1 MKHLY
6 LPGGGWAARALLG
19 ASLLLTGPWATAT
32 VDASAPYASFLAE
45 ADRAPAKSFAKLNLD
60 ALAAEDAIRDETPGT
75 PKRFAV
81 AHKVDWNTANSG
93 AWTRTPEGD
102 WLWQLR
108 VTAEDA
114 AHLNF
119 GFKRF
124 ALPPGAELNI
134 VSTTGLNKIGP
145 YTVEDMLPHGQLWT
159 PVVLGEEALLHLRVP
174 ASGLGEVVLEFDS
187 VNHGYRAFGAKSKA
201 CKSGACNT
209 DVACLSENDPWNLPR
224 RAVGAWTRAGTDTCT
239 GSLVNNTANDRRMLF
254 ATATH
259 CGVAND
265 AAAATV
271 LVYWNYE
278 SPTCRVPA
286 ASGSSPVLPKPST
299 TTPGLRFLAQTANPF
314 SGTAPAG
321 DRSDFT
327 LLELATPAANNTFN
341 LFWAGWDRRPPAAG
355 VMACS
360 APSDPAST
368 AGLCASIHHPGVDE
382 KRVTFVENDLVIDN
396 ISSAQGVHW
405 RANWDPTPPRLPNI
419 SPMPATLPPSVTEPG
434 SSGSPLYNAQ
444 QRLVGVLSGGPS
456 ACGATGTSLRDQY
469 GGLFHAWEGLGTP
482 TSRMKDHL
490 DPLGLNPESIDG
502 IGSCNPPAAPTG
514 LTATV
519 TAANQI
525 SLAWN
530 AVGGISTYRVLRSI
544 GTCPGSGY
552 VQIAEV
558 TGATTYVDNTVS
570 GGSSYVYQVV
580 AFDSVE
586 ECPSAPSACASA
598 TATGTCALPPSF
610 AGLTSATSAGTAS
623 CGIALSWPTAVGNC
637 GAASN
642 VRYNVYRGDSPD
654 FTPAPANLLESC
666 ISATALADIEVES
679 GVTQHYIVRAEDL
692 GATPAAGQCSGVE
705 ETNLIRR
712 SAAAFGPDTVTF
724 SDDVESGPGAWAVAG
739 TGAGADFAIVTTAAN
754 SPTRSWYVPDP
765 NAVSD
770 RQLTLAAPVSLPTG
784 SNATLEFAHRY
795 QTEASWDGGV
805 LEYSLNGGT
814 TWTDILGAQGSVPA
828 NTGRF
833 LAGGYVGPLSV
844 GGATNPLNG
853 RAAWHGSVSGF
864 VVSRVSLAD
873 FAGQSVLFRFR
884 AGSDSSVGGNGWWI
898 DDVRIAQ
905 GTACEPANLPAIF
918 ADGFET
924 VN

>member
-1 MKHLY
+1 MFTALRLRGRLSAGFVLAMAFAAPLALASVDPQAPHARY
-6 LPGGGWAARALLG
+6 LAGL
-19 ASLLLTGPWATAT
+19 
-32 VDASAPYASFLAE
+32 DAVPE
-45 ADRAPAKSFAKLNLD
+45 KSFGKLDLD
-60 ALAAEDAIRDETPGT
+60 TLAAEDTLRDEMPGF

-81 AHKVDWNTANSG
+81 ARPVDFNPSNSG
-93 AWTRTPEGD
+93 EWSQSPDGD
-102 WLWQLR
+102 WIWRLR
-108 VTAEDA
+108 ISAEDA

-119 GFKRF
+119 GFRRF

-134 VSTTGLNKIGP
+134 VSTSGLNKVGP
-145 YTVEDMLPHGQLWT
+145 FTVQDMLPHGQLWT

-174 ASGLGEVVLEFDS
+174 STGRGQVTLEMHS
-187 VNHGYRAFGAKSKA
+187 VNQGYRGFGSKSKA

-224 RAVGAWTRAGTDTCT
+224 RSVGAWSRGGTDACT

-265 AAAATV
+265 TAAATV

-299 TTPGLRFLAQTANPF
+299 TTPGLRFLAQTGNPF
-314 SGTAPAG
+314 SGSAPAG

-327 LLELATPAANNTFN
+327 LLELATPAPNNTFN
-341 LFWAGWDRRPPAAG
+341 LYWAGWDRRAPGPSA
-355 VMACS
+355 MLCS

-382 KRVTFVENDLVIDN
+382 KRITFVEQNMVLDN
-396 ISSAQGVHW
+396 ISGASGVHW
-405 RANWDPTPPRLPNI
+405 RADWDPTPPRLPNI
-419 SPMPATLPPSVTEPG
+419 TPMPATLPPSVTEPG
-434 SSGSPLYNAQ
+434 SSGSPLYNAE

-456 ACGATGTSLRDQY
+456 ACGATGANLRDQY
-469 GGLFHAWEGLGTP
+469 GGLFHAWDGLGSAT
-482 TSRMKDHL
+482 TRVRDYL
-490 DPLGLNPESIDG
+490 DPLGQNPQSIDG
-502 IGSCNPPAAPTG
+502 IGNCNPPAAPTG
-514 LTATV
+514 LTATA

-525 SLAWN
+525 SLAWT

-580 AFDSVE
+580 AFDAVE

-637 GAASN
+637 GTASS
-642 VRYNVYRGDSPD
+642 VRYNVYRGSSAD

-679 GVTQHYIVRAEDL
+679 GVAQHYIVRAEDL
-692 GATPAAGQCSGVE
+692 GATPAAGQCNGVE

-712 SAAAFGPDTVTF
+712 SAAAFGPDTVAF

-739 TGAGADFAIVTTAAN
+739 TGAGANFAIVSTAAN
-754 SPTRSWYVPDP
+754 SPTRSWFVAGPA
-765 NAVSD
+765 AVSD
-770 RQLTLAAPVSLPTG
+770 RSLSLSQPIALQAGT
-784 SNATLEFAHRY
+784 NAVLEFAHRRVM
-795 QTEASWDGGV
+795 ESGFDGGV
-805 LEYSLNGGT
+805 LEYSIDGGT
-814 TWTDILGAQGSVPA
+814 TWVDILAGSGSVPA
-828 NTGRF
+828 NANRF
-833 LAGGYVGPLSV
+833 LQNGYVAAISTAWSSPI
-844 GGATNPLNG
+844 GGRQAWSGTTGTN
-853 RAAWHGSVSGF
+853 F
-864 VVSRVSLAD
+864 VTSRVALAD
-873 FAGQSVLFRFR
+873 FGGQSMLLRFR
-884 AGSDSSVGGNGWWI
+884 YASDSSVGDLGWWI
-898 DDVRIAQ
+898 DDVRVSE
-905 GTACEPANLPAIF
+905 GSACEAANLNFIF
-918 ADGFET
+918 AHGFEG
-924 VN
+924 N

>member
-1 MKHLY
+1 MFTALRPRGRLSAGFILAMAFAAPLALASVDPQAPHARY
-6 LPGGGWAARALLG
+6 LAGL
-19 ASLLLTGPWATAT
+19 
-32 VDASAPYASFLAE
+32 DAV
-45 ADRAPAKSFAKLNLD
+45 PAKSFEKLDLD
-60 ALAAEDAIRDETPGT
+60 ALAAEDTLRDEMPGF

-81 AHKVDWNTANSG
+81 ARPVDFNPSNSG
-93 AWTRTPEGD
+93 EWSQSPDGD
-102 WLWQLR
+102 WIWRLR
-108 VTAEDA
+108 ISAEDA

-119 GFKRF
+119 GFRQF

-134 VSTTGLNKIGP
+134 VSTSGHNKVGP
-145 YTVEDMLPHGQLWT
+145 FTVQDMLPHGQLWT

-174 ASGLGEVVLEFDS
+174 ASGRSQVTLEMHS
-187 VNHGYRAFGAKSKA
+187 VNQGYRGFGAKSKA

-224 RAVGAWTRAGTDTCT
+224 RSVGAWSRGGVDACT

-265 AAAATV
+265 TTAATV

-314 SGTAPAG
+314 SGSAPAG
-321 DRSDFT
+321 NRSDFT
-327 LLELATPAANNTFN
+327 LLELATPAPNNTFN
-341 LFWAGWDRRPPAAG
+341 LYWAGWDRRAPGPTA
-355 VMACS
+355 MLCS

-382 KRVTFVENDLVIDN
+382 KRITFVEQNMVLDN
-396 ISSAQGVHW
+396 ISGASGVHW
-405 RANWDPTPPRLPNI
+405 RAEWDPTPPRLPNI
-419 SPMPATLPPSVTEPG
+419 TPMPATLPPSVTEPG
-434 SSGSPLYNAQ
+434 SSGSPLYNAE

-469 GGLFHAWEGLGTP
+469 GGLFHAWDGLGTA
-482 TSRMKDHL
+482 TTRVRDYL
-490 DPLGLNPESIDG
+490 DPLGQNPLSIDG
-502 IGSCNPPAAPTG
+502 IGNCNPPAAPTG

-530 AVGGISTYRVLRSI
+530 AVDGISIYRVLRSI

-586 ECPSAPSACASA
+586 ECPSVSSNCASA

-610 AGLTSATSAGTAS
+610 GGLASATSAGTAS

-637 GAASN
+637 GPASDL
-642 VRYNVYRGDSPD
+642 RYNVYRGSSPD

-666 ISATALADIEVES
+666 ISATALADIDVAP
-679 GVTQHYIVRAEDL
+679 GVAQHYVVRAEDL
-692 GATPAAGQCSGVE
+692 GATPAAGQCNGVE
-705 ETNLIRR
+705 ESNLIRR
-712 SAAAFGPDTVTF
+712 SAAAFGPDTITF
-724 SDDVESGPGAWAVAG
+724 SDNVESGPGAWAVDG
-739 TGAGADFAIVTTAAN
+739 TGAGANFAIVSTAAN
-754 SPTRSWYVPDP
+754 SPTQSWFVPDP
-765 NAVSD
+765 TAVSD
-770 RQLTLAAPVSLPTG
+770 RRLTLANPLNLASG

-805 LEYSLNGGT
+805 LEYSLDGGT
-814 TWTDILGAQGSVPA
+814 TWSDILGAQGSVPA
-828 NTGRF
+828 NASRF
-833 LAGGYVGPLSV
+833 LSGGYVGPLSV

-853 RAAWHGSVSGF
+853 RAAWHGSVSSF
-864 VVSRVSLAD
+864 VLSRVNLAD
-873 FAGQSVLFRFR
+873 FGGRSVLFRFR
-884 AGSDSSVGGNGWWI
+884 AGSDSSVGGTGWWI
-898 DDVRIAQ
+898 DDIRVFE
-905 GTACEPANLPAIF
+905 GSTCEVANLDFIF
-918 ADGFET
+918 ADGFESD
-924 VN
+924 